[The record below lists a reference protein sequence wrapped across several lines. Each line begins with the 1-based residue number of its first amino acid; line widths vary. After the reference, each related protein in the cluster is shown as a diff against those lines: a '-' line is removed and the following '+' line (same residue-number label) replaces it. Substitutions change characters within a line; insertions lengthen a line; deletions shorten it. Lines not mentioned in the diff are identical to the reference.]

1 MTVFFK
7 LLLNLF
13 YVSLFILS
21 EYNGII
27 LSVMNVK
34 INYRK
39 IGTRIAQRRKELD
52 LTQAQLAEIVDLS
65 KNHISTVETGGSYS
79 LETLLVICDALKITP
94 DYVLF
99 GTIRKDR
106 KDDFIDVLKLCDE
119 WELSV
124 LLDFA
129 NVLISNRNK

>member
-1 MTVFFK
+1 MI
-7 LLLNLF
+7 LL
-13 YVSLFILS
+13 
-21 EYNGII
+21 
-27 LSVMNVK
+27 VMNVE

-39 IGTRIAQRRKELD
+39 IGSRIAQRRKELH

-65 KNHISTVETGGSYS
+65 KNHISNVESGGSYS
-79 LETLLVICDALKITP
+79 LETLIAICDALKITP

-119 WELSV
+119 WEISV

>member
-1 MTVFFK
+1 MV
-7 LLLNLF
+7 LF
-13 YVSLFILS
+13 YFGLFILFI
-21 EYNGII
+21 YNGMI
-27 LSVMNVK
+27 LLVMNVE

-39 IGTRIAQRRKELD
+39 IGSRIAQRRKELH

-65 KNHISTVETGGSYS
+65 KNHISNVESGGSYS
-79 LETLLVICDALKITP
+79 LETLITICDALKITP

-119 WELSV
+119 WEISV

>member
-1 MTVFFK
+1 MI
-7 LLLNLF
+7 LL
-13 YVSLFILS
+13 
-21 EYNGII
+21 
-27 LSVMNVK
+27 VMNVE

-39 IGTRIAQRRKELD
+39 IGSRIAQRRKELH

-65 KNHISTVETGGSYS
+65 KNHISNVESGGSYS
-79 LETLLVICDALKITP
+79 LETLITIFDALKITP

-119 WELSV
+119 WEISV

-129 NVLISNRNK
+129 NVLINNRNK

>member
-1 MTVFFK
+1 
-7 LLLNLF
+7 
-13 YVSLFILS
+13 
-21 EYNGII
+21 
-27 LSVMNVK
+27 MNVK

-39 IGTRIAQRRKELD
+39 IGARIAQKRKELD

-106 KDDFIDVLKLCDE
+106 KDDFVDVLKLCNE
-119 WELSV
+119 WEISV
-124 LLDFA
+124 LLDLA